1 LLSQKQKFKIE
12 KEKISLFFLTFLTNQ
27 TETSIKKK
35 MAVKM
40 IEQKTTT
47 PVN

>member
-27 TETSIKKK
+27 TETSIKK
-35 MAVKM
+35 MTVTM
-40 IEQKTTT
+40 IEQKTTM